1 MNAMKNG
8 EDKTDQN
15 SSDIHHVSDTALWVA
30 TYRAIESER
39 PDALFKDPL
48 AKKLTGERGYR
59 IAKMMSKQKL
69 MAYVMAIRTISIDQ
83 LIEQTIA
90 DGIDTVINLG
100 AGLDTRP
107 YRMNLPKDFRWI
119 EVDFPDIIQYKNSM
133 LATETPVCRLERI
146 SCDLSQDT
154 ARIEL
159 FNRLGSETRKALV
172 ITEGV
177 IPYLPSSAA
186 KTLSRN
192 LHSVSTFAFW
202 IQDFSQGKSPLRR
215 ANAFSKK
222 LKHSPF
228 LFDSEDQLGFFGE
241 DGWKIERTIM
251 MTDEGERRGRKFP
264 FIFPWSLLLPFAPK
278 SWKRIARAAY
288 GYALL
293 KR

>member
-1 MNAMKNG
+1 MKNVTG
-8 EDKTDQN
+8 TADQQ

-59 IAKMMSKQKL
+59 IAKMMSKQNL

-83 LIEQTIA
+83 LIEDAIA
-90 DGIDTVINLG
+90 AGIDTVINLG

-107 YRMNLPKDFRWI
+107 YRMTLAKELRWI
-119 EVDFPDIIQYKNSM
+119 EVDFPDMIEYKNSM
-133 LATETPVCRLERI
+133 LLGETPVCKLERI

-159 FNRLGSETRKALV
+159 LDRLGKETRKALV

-177 IPYLPSSAA
+177 IPYLPNDAA

-192 LHSVSTFAFW
+192 LHSIPSFEFW

-215 ANAFSKK
+215 SNVFSKK

-228 LFDSEDQLGFFGE
+228 LFDSDDQLGFFGE
-241 DGWKIERTIM
+241 DGWKIDRTIM
-251 MTDEGERRGRKFP
+251 MTDEGQRQGRKFP
-264 FIFPWSLLLPFAPK
+264 FIFPWSLFLPIAPK
-278 SWKRIARAAY
+278 IWKRIARAAY